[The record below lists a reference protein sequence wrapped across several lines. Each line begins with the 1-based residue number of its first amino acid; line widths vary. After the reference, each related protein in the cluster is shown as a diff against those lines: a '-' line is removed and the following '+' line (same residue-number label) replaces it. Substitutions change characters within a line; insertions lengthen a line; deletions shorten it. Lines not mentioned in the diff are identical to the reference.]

1 MFAPIAIWAIVNLP
15 VRVMTVDGPSMS
27 PFLNP
32 NSANGDLPL
41 EKQRILV
48 TDLKFKTMM
57 SISAKPKRLDV
68 VVEGTT
74 LKRGEVVVF
83 TSPTDP
89 TRRAIKRIVGIPGD
103 RVQPL
108 KGYAGGDEPVVVPY
122 HHIWVEGDVGDRN
135 KSFDSNWYGPVSAH
149 LVIGRFAAVLTRFWT
164 PTWIDIS
171 PRDDYPAK
179 REGRVE
185 HSVVQ
190 QAMQHPDNANRTMA
204 FSDGTVQKELDMMKA
219 DFGRV
224 LKMLDTSSESRRVA
238 LNQYRSARAELLRD
252 DPGTRDLARELV
264 QVLEDAMT
272 IAGYDRKDLREN
284 AHPTWVA
291 EDSLASW
298 KEQETTLRRQGS
310 AGNQ

>member
-1 MFAPIAIWAIVNLP
+1 
-15 VRVMTVDGPSMS
+15 MT

-32 NSANGDLPL
+32 NSSNGELPN
-41 EKQRILV
+41 EKQGVLV

-57 SISAKPKRLDV
+57 SISAKPKRLDD

-89 TRRAIKRIVGIPGD
+89 NRRAIKRIVGIPGD

-108 KGYAGGDEPVVVPY
+108 KGYPGGDEAVVVPY

-135 KSFDSNWYGPVSAH
+135 KSFDSNWYGPISAH
-149 LVIGRFAAVLTRFWT
+149 LVIGRFAAVLTRFWA
-164 PTWIDIS
+164 PTWIDVS

-190 QAMQHPDNANRTMA
+190 QAMQHPDNASRTTA

-224 LKMLDTSSESRRVA
+224 LKRLDTSSESRRVA
-238 LNQYRSARAELLRD
+238 LNQYRQARAELLRD
-252 DPGTRDLARELV
+252 DPSTRDLARELV
-264 QVLEDAMT
+264 KVLEDAMT

-284 AHPTWVA
+284 AHPAWVA
-291 EDSLASW
+291 EDSLTRW
-298 KEQETTLRRQGS
+298 KEQETMLRREDP
-310 AGNQ
+310 AGNK